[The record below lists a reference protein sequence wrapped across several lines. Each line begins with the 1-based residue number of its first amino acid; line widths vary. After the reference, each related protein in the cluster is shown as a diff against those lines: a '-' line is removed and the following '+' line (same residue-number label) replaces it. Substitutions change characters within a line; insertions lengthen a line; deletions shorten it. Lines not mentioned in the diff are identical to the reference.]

1 MNKETRLNLIVG
13 TVVIVFMLG
22 VIVWIRYC
30 FDTVNTQKKILKKID
45 KIESNI
51 NSYMEQKDSIK
62 TIIIK
67 TEKEIDKNNKDYEKI
82 VNTIINSN
90 DSVNYNWAKHYIEE
104 YREHLK

>member
-104 YREHLK
+104 YGEHLK